1 MAKHINKC
9 KATIP
14 AYNFL
19 AKTVTSYAL
28 SQTEGLEKQTEIM
41 SETTTIDEILYK
53 KLFIPCLAV

>member
-19 AKTVTSYAL
+19 AKTVTYAL

-41 SETTTIDEILYK
+41 SETTTINDILYK